1 MIRVDVLSTGGAD
14 TTSTDG
20 TFDISNLDRLGSS
33 EVDQIQI
40 VIDGV
45 NKLIEIEKA
54 LEQVKMGDY
63 KIELQ
68 FLRNLIMWIGLKGIW
83 PKRIQT
89 DI

>member
-1 MIRVDVLSTGGAD
+1 M
-14 TTSTDG
+14 STDG

-33 EVDQIQI
+33 EVDQIHI

-45 NKLIEIEKA
+45 NKLIEMEKA

-68 FLRNLIMWIGLKGIW
+68 FSRNIVMWIGFKGIW
-83 PKRIQT
+83 PKRKQT

>member
-1 MIRVDVLSTGGAD
+1 MITGGVD
-14 TTSTDG
+14 TASTDG

-45 NKLIEIEKA
+45 SKLIEMEKA
-54 LEQVKMGDY
+54 LDQVKMGDY

-68 FLRNLIMWIGLKGIW
+68 FLRNIIMWIGLKGIW
-83 PKRIQT
+83 TKHIQMIS
-89 DI
+89 DG

>member
-1 MIRVDVLSTGGAD
+1 MICVDVLSTGGAD
-14 TTSTDG
+14 TVSTDG

-33 EVDQIQI
+33 EVDQIHI

-45 NKLIEIEKA
+45 NKLIEMEKA

-68 FLRNLIMWIGLKGIW
+68 FSRNIVMWIGFKGIW
-83 PKRIQT
+83 PKRKQT